1 MYKLI
6 IIITLFLSRSPSY
19 QLAAKKKFNDGK
31 EAPLADPEP
40 TSDISNQNV
49 SAGCSTNIT
58 TNSSAVTTTTGA
70 NGRPILLNEFMKQ
83 PANRAL
89 QNVQGNDSASSSPLA
104 QNAPIDLSNFTILPP
119 SLQSLNG
126 NPTKNRRTEKDRKI
140 VLYIL
145 APDDG
150 HRPEKD
156 VLHSVFTELRN
167 NYASRGFE
175 LQLADVHDN
184 GSDLNFLDGSQWAN
198 SGPLEAR
205 GGHQLAA
212 ICLAEISRK

>member
-1 MYKLI
+1 M
-6 IIITLFLSRSPSY
+6 
-19 QLAAKKKFNDGK
+19 AAKKKFNDGK

-40 TSDISNQNV
+40 TSDISNQNFP
-49 SAGCSTNIT
+49 AGSTNT
-58 TNSSAVTTTTGA
+58 NTNSNAVTTTTSA
-70 NGRPILLNEFMKQ
+70 NGRPVLTNEFAKQ
-83 PANRAL
+83 AANRAI
-89 QNVQGNDSASSSPLA
+89 QNVQGGDSASSSPLA
-104 QNAPIDLSNFTILPP
+104 QNAPIDLSNINLLPP

-156 VLHSVFTELRN
+156 VLNAVFTELRD

-184 GSDLNFLDGSQWAN
+184 GSDTNFLDASQWA
-198 SGPLEAR
+198 SCGPLEAR
-205 GGHQLAA
+205 GGHQSAA
-212 ICLAEISRK
+212 TCLAEISRKQTTQ

>member
-1 MYKLI
+1 M
-6 IIITLFLSRSPSY
+6 
-19 QLAAKKKFNDGK
+19 AAKKKFNDGK

-49 SAGCSTNIT
+49 PAG
-58 TNSSAVTTTTGA
+58 TNSTAVATTTTTGA
-70 NGRPILLNEFMKQ
+70 NGRPALSNEFARQ
-83 PANRAL
+83 PANRAI
-89 QNVQGNDSASSSPLA
+89 QNVQGIDSTASSPLA
-104 QNAPIDLSNFTILPP
+104 QNAPIDLSNFNLLPP

-156 VLHSVFTELRN
+156 VLHSVFTELRD
-167 NYASRGFE
+167 NYSSRGFE

-184 GSDLNFLDGSQWAN
+184 GSDQNFLDASQWA
-198 SGPLEAR
+198 SCGPLEAR

-212 ICLAEISRK
+212 TCLAEISRK

>member
-1 MYKLI
+1 M
-6 IIITLFLSRSPSY
+6 
-19 QLAAKKKFNDGK
+19 AAKKKFNDGK

-49 SAGCSTNIT
+49 AASCTNT
-58 TNSSAVTTTTGA
+58 NTNSSAFTTATGA
-70 NGRPILLNEFMKQ
+70 NGRPVLFNDFAKQ
-83 PANRAL
+83 AANRAI
-89 QNVQGNDSASSSPLA
+89 QNVQGGDSASNSPLT
-104 QNAPIDLSNFTILPP
+104 QNAPVDLSNLNLLPP
-119 SLQSLNG
+119 NLQSLNG

-145 APDDG
+145 APDNG

-156 VLHSVFTELRN
+156 VLQSVFTELRD

-175 LQLADVHDN
+175 LQLVDVHDN
-184 GSDLNFLDGSQWAN
+184 GSDANFLNASRWAL

-212 ICLAEISRK
+212 TCLAEISR

>member
-1 MYKLI
+1 M
-6 IIITLFLSRSPSY
+6 FLSRSPSY

-49 SAGCSTNIT
+49 PAGCSTNSTTIT
-58 TNSSAVTTTTGA
+58 
-70 NGRPILLNEFMKQ
+70 NGRPVLLNEFAKQ
-83 PANRAL
+83 PANRAI
-89 QNVQGNDSASSSPLA
+89 QNIQGGDSASSSPLA
-104 QNAPIDLSNFTILPP
+104 QNAPIDLSNFNLLPP

-126 NPTKNRRTEKDRKI
+126 NPSKNRRNEKDRKI

-150 HRPEKD
+150 HRPEKE
-156 VLHSVFTELRN
+156 VLNLVFTELRD
-167 NYASRGFE
+167 NYSSRGFE

-184 GSDLNFLDGSQWAN
+184 GSDQNFLDAVQWA
-198 SGPLEAR
+198 SCGPLEAR

-212 ICLAEISRK
+212 TCLAEISRK